1 MQKTKKIPLLIH
13 IALYLSIG
21 EFNCLCKNKKLWHLI
36 VILWQGAYEL
46 NLDFSALH
54 KYKQEV
60 KKANFT
66 IGVAGIAGTLYYSV
80 PRGAK
85 VQSNRCPPH
94 ELK

>member
-1 MQKTKKIPLLIH
+1 MQKKKFPYSYTLPCIYPLVNLIRF
-13 IALYLSIG
+13 AYA
-21 EFNCLCKNKKLWHLI
+21 KKKKCWHLI

-66 IGVAGIAGTLYYSV
+66 IGVAGIAGTLYYRV
-80 PRGAK
+80 P
-85 VQSNRCPPH
+85 
-94 ELK
+94 